1 MESIKGGQ
9 QGSTYINV
17 GKTGKKTIGL
27 NISIYIDTDVTR
39 QELPNTNISAEAKL
53 SQKKYGMS
61 VGTYRVLNP
70 IRNNLAKRVN
80 MQSLVKKYLGDSK
93 TYIKM
98 INIKGADKVNAKQHQ
113 ILSTLILLL
122 KNIHSRLELH
132 NMQKLQ
138 RSIEIRKQ
146 EAMIQK
152 STKTDT

>member
-1 MESIKGGQ
+1 M
-9 QGSTYINV
+9 
-17 GKTGKKTIGL
+17 
-27 NISIYIDTDVTR
+27 NISIYIDTDVVR

-53 SQKKYGMS
+53 SQKKYGMT

-70 IRNNLAKRVN
+70 VRNNLAKKVD
-80 MQSLVKKYLGDSK
+80 MQSLVKKYLDDSK

-146 EAMIQK
+146 EAIAK
-152 STKTDT
+152 AAAKENKERN